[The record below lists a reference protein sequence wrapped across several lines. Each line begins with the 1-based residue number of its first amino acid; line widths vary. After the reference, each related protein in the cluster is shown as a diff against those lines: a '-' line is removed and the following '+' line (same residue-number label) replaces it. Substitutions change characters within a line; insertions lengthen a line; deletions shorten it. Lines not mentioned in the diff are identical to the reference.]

1 MMTQLQHSCKI
12 EKDVKEELKS
22 ELEKKKNVIYQLTEE
37 TTMLQYQLKQ
47 AQEQKTTVMGEKDML
62 NATVERLK
70 QNVNQ
75 LRMSSRDDQQSN
87 EQIGRL
93 EREME
98 KIKLEKA

>member
-1 MMTQLQHSCKI
+1 
-12 EKDVKEELKS
+12 
-22 ELEKKKNVIYQLTEE
+22 
-37 TTMLQYQLKQ
+37 
-47 AQEQKTTVMGEKDML
+47 ML

-87 EQIGRL
+87 EQIERL
-93 EREME
+93 EREIE

>member
-1 MMTQLQHSCKI
+1 
-12 EKDVKEELKS
+12 
-22 ELEKKKNVIYQLTEE
+22 
-37 TTMLQYQLKQ
+37 
-47 AQEQKTTVMGEKDML
+47 MGEKDML

>member
-1 MMTQLQHSCKI
+1 M
-12 EKDVKEELKS
+12 KEELKS

-47 AQEQKTTVMGEKDML
+47 VEEQKTTVMGEKDML

>member
-1 MMTQLQHSCKI
+1 M
-12 EKDVKEELKS
+12 KEELKS

-47 AQEQKTTVMGEKDML
+47 VEEQKTTVMGEKDML

-98 KIKLEKA
+98 KIKSEKA